1 MPKKELVFTF
11 NDLPPVA
18 LTVASRKELM
28 IDYMKPLLRLAY
40 HNLKNDNDKQNNNI
54 QIGAVMNDKYGPKT
68 VPLRSLQG
76 DTQQNIIDTLNR
88 AQLNPT
94 KKGVG
99 FVDTIKAARS
109 TVFSQDSSFTTQSGA
124 TTTPTQ
130 KTLITFAGSLRTD
143 GLREEVQKLRESG
156 IKIIFIV
163 VEAYTSDSVEKQL
176 KPMVSFVRISNK
188 VTNDA
193 LNEGLDELSKGTLI
207 SILIFLRIIFFYN
220 EIVLS
225 NARKGLR
232 KGIVLDIRSL

>member
-1 MPKKELVFTF
+1 
-11 NDLPPVA
+11 
-18 LTVASRKELM
+18 
-28 IDYMKPLLRLAY
+28 
-40 HNLKNDNDKQNNNI
+40 
-54 QIGAVMNDKYGPKT
+54 MNDKYGPKT
-68 VPLRSLQG
+68 VPLRPLKG

-99 FVDTIKAARS
+99 FVDTFKAARS

-130 KTLITFAGSLRTD
+130 KTLIAFAGSLRTD

-193 LNEGLDELSKGTLI
+193 LNEGLHELSKGILI
-207 SILIFLRIIFFYN
+207 SIFIFLRIIFF
-220 EIVLS
+220 L
-225 NARKGLR
+225 
-232 KGIVLDIRSL
+232 